1 MVGDHVGIR
10 VAVGSSFCRRVG
22 RFSQQRPE
30 NHSPRLRVGSCALLF
45 FHCLHCL
52 GALGG
57 TCFAP
62 RESVLGIGR
71 AWEQFPRPCLG
82 TQLGLGNRDPPHA
95 HSAVWETNWGTKPL
109 VEGDRPT
116 TLQSLCPGI
125 RRFGMICA
133 GSGSGSNRDLAGAP
147 RWCPR
152 CGRPARGARG
162 AQRGRVGGAPKPAA
176 FASDAPGRIPRSRCA
191 RGPQGAPKIG
201 GDLKARAF
209 PAAACA
215 ARRRAR
221 GRRLRS
227 RCAPGAIAS

>member
-1 MVGDHVGIR
+1 MISFSTRPRTYSVKSTVFSSELRSQATAGPVSTMVGDHVGIR

-109 VEGDRPT
+109 DPTIRP
-116 TLQSLCPGI
+116 
-125 RRFGMICA
+125 
-133 GSGSGSNRDLAGAP
+133 
-147 RWCPR
+147 
-152 CGRPARGARG
+152 
-162 AQRGRVGGAPKPAA
+162 
-176 FASDAPGRIPRSRCA
+176 
-191 RGPQGAPKIG
+191 
-201 GDLKARAF
+201 
-209 PAAACA
+209 
-215 ARRRAR
+215 RRRAPTPP
-221 GRRLRS
+221 
-227 RCAPGAIAS
+227 RCAAGEGRPRSGASNSGGVLATMRLCEGCVAPRTTAKWAATWPLASSGAKEGSSEGS

>member
-1 MVGDHVGIR
+1 MISFSTRPRTYSVKSTVFSSELRSQATAGPVSTMVGDHVGIR

-109 VEGDRPT
+109 TKMLLHV
-116 TLQSLCPGI
+116 
-125 RRFGMICA
+125 A
-133 GSGSGSNRDLAGAP
+133 GFSTIVSRAPPVSGAWHAP
-147 RWCPR
+147 
-152 CGRPARGARG
+152 
-162 AQRGRVGGAPKPAA
+162 
-176 FASDAPGRIPRSRCA
+176 
-191 RGPQGAPKIG
+191 
-201 GDLKARAF
+201 
-209 PAAACA
+209 
-215 ARRRAR
+215 
-221 GRRLRS
+221 
-227 RCAPGAIAS
+227 

>member
-1 MVGDHVGIR
+1 MSHGLLSKSLLTRYSIRSSVEAKFCYLIVRGNLELHCSCCSWPVLPAARESRVGIR

-109 VEGDRPT
+109 RQWRSAAEGP
-116 TLQSLCPGI
+116 SE
-125 RRFGMICA
+125 
-133 GSGSGSNRDLAGAP
+133 
-147 RWCPR
+147 
-152 CGRPARGARG
+152 PARG
-162 AQRGRVGGAPKPAA
+162 KP
-176 FASDAPGRIPRSRCA
+176 
-191 RGPQGAPKIG
+191 
-201 GDLKARAF
+201 L
-209 PAAACA
+209 
-215 ARRRAR
+215 
-221 GRRLRS
+221 L
-227 RCAPGAIAS
+227 

>member
-1 MVGDHVGIR
+1 MISFSTRPRTYSVKSTVFSSELRSQATAGPVSTMVGDHVGIR

-95 HSAVWETNWGTKPL
+95 HSAVRETNWGTKPL
-109 VEGDRPT
+109 YTATP
-116 TLQSLCPGI
+116 
-125 RRFGMICA
+125 RRASTVSTAEFCA
-133 GSGSGSNRDLAGAP
+133 SSREHL
-147 RWCPR
+147 
-152 CGRPARGARG
+152 ARGASLLVEATPLATR
-162 AQRGRVGGAPKPAA
+162 AVLVVLARVV
-176 FASDAPGRIPRSRCA
+176 
-191 RGPQGAPKIG
+191 
-201 GDLKARAF
+201 
-209 PAAACA
+209 AAAQ
-215 ARRRAR
+215 
-221 GRRLRS
+221 
-227 RCAPGAIAS
+227 PVI